1 MASCDW
7 KDRNGPCA
15 QYKWKANKYKINEE
29 TKTNKNKHIDTE
41 NRAGVSIREGEGE
54 DEMGH
59 GVWCMSPV
67 YGDRRK
73 GDLW

>member
-15 QYKWKANKYKINEE
+15 QYKWEANKYKINEE

-41 NRAGVSIREGEGE
+41 NRAVITRGKGW
-54 DEMGH
+54 GH
-59 GVWCMSPV
+59 EC
-67 YGDRRK
+67 R
-73 GDLW
+73 